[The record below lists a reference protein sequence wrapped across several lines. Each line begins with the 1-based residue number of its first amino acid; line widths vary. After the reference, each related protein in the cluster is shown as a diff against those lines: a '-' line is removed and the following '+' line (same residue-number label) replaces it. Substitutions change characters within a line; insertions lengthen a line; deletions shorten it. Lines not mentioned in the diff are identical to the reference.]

1 MKRLYN
7 WCGYKKIELLYRGTR
22 DGMNS
27 FAFHQKCD
35 GQGPTISL
43 YENDKGNIFGGY
55 SSISWASE
63 GSYVSDKNNFYSH

>member
-1 MKRLYN
+1 
-7 WCGYKKIELLYRGTR
+7 
-22 DGMNS
+22 MNS

-63 GSYVSDKNNFYSH
+63 GSYVSDKNSFLFTLTNIYKTKPTRFNSKKADN